1 MMNKFM
7 NTKEKKLERLLLQQ
21 NIEKTTKKSK
31 AKCSRYLQ
39 FVSKMIAKGHTK
51 GWVSFYKV
59 KLKNQKKVA
68 KSEFMI
74 E

>member
-1 MMNKFM
+1 MNKFI

-21 NIEKTTKKSK
+21 NIEKTTKRLK

-39 FVSKMIAKGHTK
+39 LVSKMIAKGRTK
-51 GWVSFYKV
+51 GWVNFYKV
-59 KLKNQKKVA
+59 KLKNEKKVA